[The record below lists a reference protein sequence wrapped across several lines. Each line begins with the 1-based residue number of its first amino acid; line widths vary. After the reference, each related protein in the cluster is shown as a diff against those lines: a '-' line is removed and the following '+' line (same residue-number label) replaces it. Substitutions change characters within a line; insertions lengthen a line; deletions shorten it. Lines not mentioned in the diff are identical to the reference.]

1 MTPTLSFYGAT
12 RTVTG
17 SKHLLKVGNAQILID
32 CGLFQGAKHLRDLN
46 WDEFPFVPHEL
57 DAVVLTHAH
66 VDHIGMLPRLVKDG
80 FNGPIYATAA
90 TIALCRIS
98 LPDSGRLQE
107 EEVQS
112 KLSLTP
118 LKQLSLESCLLILLI
133 QQG

>member
-17 SKHLLKVGNAQILID
+17 SKHLVKVGNSQILVD
-32 CGLFQGAKHLRDLN
+32 CGLFQGAKNLRDLN

-80 FNGPIYATAA
+80 YTGPIYATAA
-90 TIALCRIS
+90 LSRSTPRMTPIAF
-98 LPDSGRLQE
+98 
-107 EEVQS
+107 
-112 KLSLTP
+112 LS
-118 LKQLSLESCLLILLI
+118 
-133 QQG
+133 